1 MRILFVHTQF
11 AFTSNKQ
18 VLSITRKRLRIL
30 LSAFFC
36 ATVLTACVSSA
47 SAKDIADSKKVYQMV
62 FSASL
67 DPKSG
72 QAHASVTLK
81 QHRQLVRSIEF
92 VMPKDRY
99 LNIQSTSPIE
109 INGERVMWRP
119 LKTGDTLHFDFVIDH
134 QRSNRK
140 LDAQITDTWAIL
152 KLDHLFPTVTS
163 RVVKGATSETSL
175 ILNAPKPWSIETPYG
190 SGAGQVLVIDNPS
203 RNFDPP
209 RGWVIAGELGV
220 RRENKDG
227 RHISVAAPLG
237 SGLRANDV
245 LAFVR
250 WTLPSL
256 VELLPDTPQRLLI
269 VSGSEDM
276 WRGGLSGAGS
286 LYLHSDRPLI
296 SGNRTSPLLHEI
308 FHVASGLHSKAG
320 ADWIIEGLAEYY
332 SLTLLLRSDGISR
345 VRYNKSFETLA
356 RWSANTPCTATD
368 RSKGKQTAHG
378 ALIMRAL
385 DAEIR
390 SATGEK
396 ASLDTLV
403 QKLVQADEGITNASF
418 RASVT
423 EITGVPV
430 RALTNCP

>member
-1 MRILFVHTQF
+1 MQTQF
-11 AFTSNKQ
+11 AFISNKP
-18 VLSITRKRLRIL
+18 LLAITRKRLRIL
-30 LSAFFC
+30 LSAFFW
-36 ATVLTACVSSA
+36 ATVLTATVPSA
-47 SAKDIADSKKVYQMV
+47 GAKNIADSKKVYQMV

-109 INGERVMWRP
+109 INGERIIWRP
-119 LKTGDTLHFDFVIDH
+119 LQRGDTLHFDFVIDH

-140 LDAQITDTWAIL
+140 MDARITNTWALL
-152 KLDHLFPTVTS
+152 KLDHLFPTSTS
-163 RVVKGATSETSL
+163 RVVKGATSESSL

-190 SGAGQVLVIDNPS
+190 SGASQVFVIDNPS

-245 LAFVR
+245 LAFLR

-256 VELLPDTPQRLLI
+256 VEVLPDTPQRLLI
-269 VSGSEDM
+269 VSGSQDM
-276 WRGGLSGAGS
+276 WRGGLSGVGS

-296 SGNRTSPLLHEI
+296 SGNRTSPLLHEL

-345 VRYNKSFETLA
+345 RRYDKSFETLA
-356 RWSANTPCTATD
+356 RWSADTPCTATD

-390 SATGEK
+390 SETGDK

-403 QKLVQADEGITNASF
+403 RKLVQAEGGLTNASF
-418 RASVT
+418 RASVK
-423 EITGVPV
+423 EITGVSV
-430 RALTNCP
+430 RALTDCP

>member
-1 MRILFVHTQF
+1 MQTQF
-11 AFTSNKQ
+11 ALTSKTPL
-18 VLSITRKRLRIL
+18 LSISRKRSRIL

-36 ATVLTACVSSA
+36 ATVLAAYVSSA
-47 SAKDIADSKKVYQMV
+47 SAKNIVDTKKVYQML

-72 QAHASVTLK
+72 QAHASVTLR

-92 VMPKDRY
+92 AMPKDRY

-109 INGERVMWRP
+109 TDGDRIIWRP
-119 LKTGDTLHFDFVIDH
+119 LKKGDTLHFDFVIDH
-134 QRSNRK
+134 QRSNQK
-140 LDAQITDTWAIL
+140 MDARITDTWALL
-152 KLDHLFPTVTS
+152 KLDYLFPTSTT
-163 RVVKGATSETSL
+163 RVVKGATSETRL
-175 ILNAPKPWSIETPYG
+175 ILNAPKPWLIETSYG
-190 SGAGQVLVIDNPS
+190 SGAGQVFVIDNPR
-203 RNFDPP
+203 RNFDAP

-237 SGLRANDV
+237 SGLQANDV
-245 LAFVR
+245 LAFLR

-256 VELLPDTPQRLLI
+256 VEVLPDTPQRLLI

-276 WRGGLSGAGS
+276 WRGGLSGVGS

-296 SGNRTSPLLHEI
+296 SGNRTSPLLHEL

-345 VRYNKSFETLA
+345 LRYNKSFETLA
-356 RWSANTPCTATD
+356 RWSANTRCTATD

-378 ALIMRAL
+378 ALVMRAL

-390 SATGEK
+390 SQTGEK

-403 QKLVQADEGITNASF
+403 RKLVQANEGLTNASF

-423 EITGVPV
+423 EITGMPV

>member
-190 SGAGQVLVIDNPS
+190 SGAGQVFVIDNPS

-390 SATGEK
+390 SETGEK

>member
-1 MRILFVHTQF
+1 MHTQF

-99 LNIQSTSPIE
+99 LNIQSTSPVE

-119 LKTGDTLHFDFVIDH
+119 FKTGDTLHFDFVIDH

-190 SGAGQVLVIDNPS
+190 SGAGQVFVIDNPS
-203 RNFDPP
+203 RNFDAAAWM
-209 RGWVIAGELGV
+209 GHS
-220 RRENKDG
+220 G
-227 RHISVAAPLG
+227 RIG
-237 SGLRANDV
+237 
-245 LAFVR
+245 
-250 WTLPSL
+250 
-256 VELLPDTPQRLLI
+256 
-269 VSGSEDM
+269 
-276 WRGGLSGAGS
+276 
-286 LYLHSDRPLI
+286 
-296 SGNRTSPLLHEI
+296 
-308 FHVASGLHSKAG
+308 
-320 ADWIIEGLAEYY
+320 
-332 SLTLLLRSDGISR
+332 
-345 VRYNKSFETLA
+345 
-356 RWSANTPCTATD
+356 
-368 RSKGKQTAHG
+368 
-378 ALIMRAL
+378 
-385 DAEIR
+385 
-390 SATGEK
+390 
-396 ASLDTLV
+396 
-403 QKLVQADEGITNASF
+403 
-418 RASVT
+418 RAS
-423 EITGVPV
+423 
-430 RALTNCP
+430 RK

>member
-1 MRILFVHTQF
+1 MQNQF
-11 AFTSNKQ
+11 AFTNKKQ
-18 VLSITRKRLRIL
+18 VVSITRKRLQTL
-30 LSAFFC
+30 LSAFLC
-36 ATVLTACVSSA
+36 ATVVTAYVSSA
-47 SAKDIADSKKVYQMV
+47 IAKNIADTKKVYQMV

-109 INGERVMWRP
+109 INGDRIIWRP
-119 LKTGDTLHFDFVIDH
+119 FKKGDTLHFDFIIDH
-134 QRSNRK
+134 QRSNGSM
-140 LDAQITDTWAIL
+140 DARITNTWALL
-152 KLDHLFPTVTS
+152 KLDNLFPTSTS
-163 RVVKGATSETSL
+163 RVVKGAASETSL

-190 SGAGQVLVIDNPS
+190 SGAGRVFVIDNS
-203 RNFDPP
+203 RRNFDSP

-245 LAFVR
+245 LAFLR

-256 VELLPDTPQRLLI
+256 VEVLPDTPQRLLI
-269 VSGSEDM
+269 VSGDRDM

-296 SGNRTSPLLHEI
+296 SGNRTSPLLHEV

-332 SLTLLLRSDGISR
+332 SLTLLMRSDGISR

-390 SATGEK
+390 SETDEK

-403 QKLVQADEGITNASF
+403 QKLVRADEDLTNASF
-418 RASVT
+418 RASIT